1 MRRAHVDFYDFL
13 MQYDSIEIS
22 KVCSGGG
29 ARGLEILFQ
38 AIP

>member
-13 MQYDSIEIS
+13 MQFDSIKTSEGYQ
-22 KVCSGGG
+22 GGG